1 MKSHK
6 IKHYAGEAL
15 THLGVWAFVGYVVY
29 IVLTA

>member
-6 IKHYAGEAL
+6 IKHYTNEAL